1 MGRGLSDLQ
10 REILA
15 TVEASSDP
23 LTAGD
28 IREAMGLP
36 STPVGRASLSR
47 SLQRLVQRNELVALV
62 PEVCITGKGYRY
74 ARNDQGRVVQRVAAR
89 GGQE

>member
-15 TVEASSDP
+15 TVEASSNP

-28 IREAMGLP
+28 IRDAMGLP
-36 STPVGRASLSR
+36 STPASRASLSR
-47 SLQRLVQRNELVALV
+47 SLRRLVERKELVALV
-62 PEVCITGKGYRY
+62 AEVCLTGNGYRY
-74 ARNDQGRVVQRVAAR
+74 ALYNDPRRVAEW
-89 GGQE
+89 GGQA